1 MNTLSEKLKPH
12 SGRLISIDLLRGWV
26 MVIMALDHVRDHFTN
41 AHFDPTDLSQTNAA
55 LFFTRWITHF
65 CAPVFFFLAGV
76 SAFLSTTRGR
86 TRTELAF
93 YLFTRGL
100 WLMLLEITLVGFA
113 WTFNFSHGEIG
124 LAVIWALGGAMVVLA
139 GLVYLPRWAIAAFG
153 LVLVAGHNLF
163 DGLEAEG
170 IWKGIWAILHSRE
183 AIPITANLSLD
194 PFYPLIP
201 WIGVMAVGYAF
212 GPLLLQERPQRQR
225 QMLVLGALLT
235 GLFIVLRAVNG
246 YGDSHPWSIQQS
258 RLFTLLSFLDTT
270 KYPPSLLYLLM
281 TLGPA
286 IAALAL
292 LEKVSGAWTRFFIVF
307 GQVPL
312 FFYLLHLYLIH
323 LLALGVGY
331 LSGYNIQAF
340 LTPFWLFPKDYGFGL
355 PLIYLLWIGLIFALY
370 PVCIG
375 YRQLKIN
382 RRHWL
387 LSYL

>member
-1 MNTLSEKLKPH
+1 
-12 SGRLISIDLLRGWV
+12 

-153 LVLVAGHNLF
+153 LVLIAGHNLF

-170 IWKGIWAILHSRE
+170 IGRGIWAILHSRE

-246 YGDSHPWSIQQS
+246 YGDPHPWSIQQS

-292 LEKVSGAWTRFFIVF
+292 LEKASGAWTRFFIVF

-312 FFYLLHLYLIH
+312 FYYLLHLYLIH
-323 LLALGVGY
+323 LLALGAGY
-331 LSGYNIQAF
+331 LSGYDIQAF
-340 LTPFWLFPKDYGFGL
+340 LTPFWLFPKDYGFSL

-375 YRQLKIN
+375 YRRLKTN